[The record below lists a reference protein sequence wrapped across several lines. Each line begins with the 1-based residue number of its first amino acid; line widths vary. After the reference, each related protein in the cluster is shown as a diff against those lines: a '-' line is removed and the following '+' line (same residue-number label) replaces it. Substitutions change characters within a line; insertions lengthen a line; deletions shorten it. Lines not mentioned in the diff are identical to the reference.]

1 MMEEEKIGVVCDQ
14 PYISGLWALEHIC
27 TVCFDP
33 YSVKVSVQCL
43 IYTMKSYIAVLFLA
57 ASVLAEPEPSKVV
70 QKRSGLVGH
79 YGVSAPLIGHG
90 VALGHGHFGYAGHL
104 GGGPIGPIAAGYAAG
119 PLVGGPIG
127 GAIVGA
133 DVHTTVTKHVGVP
146 VPAPYPVPVDRPY
159 PVAVKVAVPVPVDR
173 PYAVPVPKPYPVTV
187 EKHVAVPV
195 DRPVPVPVPHAVPY
209 PVIKQV
215 GVPVPQ
221 PYPVAVPK
229 PVAVPVPAPVA
240 VPIVKSYASAP
251 IIHDFHGHG
260 LAHGHSLHSKYG
272 W

>member
-1 MMEEEKIGVVCDQ
+1 MHFPSNKDLALKIRFDKNPTLGRFGDRNESTYAQCSL
-14 PYISGLWALEHIC
+14 IL
-27 TVCFDP
+27 TVFSFSAVIL
-33 YSVKVSVQCL
+33 YK
-43 IYTMKSYIAVLFLA
+43 MKAYIAVFFLA
-57 ASVLAEPEPSKVV
+57 ASVLADPEPSKVV

-79 YGVSAPLIGHG
+79 FGAPLIGHG
-90 VALGHGHFGYAGHL
+90 VALGHGYAGHL
-104 GGGPIGPIAAGYAAG
+104 AGPIAAGHLGGPIAAGYAAG
-119 PLVGGPIG
+119 PYLGGPVG
-127 GAIVGA
+127 AAIVGA

-215 GVPVPQ
+215 SIG
-221 PYPVAVPK
+221 A
-229 PVAVPVPAPVA
+229 
-240 VPIVKSYASAP
+240 
-251 IIHDFHGHG
+251 
-260 LAHGHSLHSKYG
+260 
-272 W
+272 